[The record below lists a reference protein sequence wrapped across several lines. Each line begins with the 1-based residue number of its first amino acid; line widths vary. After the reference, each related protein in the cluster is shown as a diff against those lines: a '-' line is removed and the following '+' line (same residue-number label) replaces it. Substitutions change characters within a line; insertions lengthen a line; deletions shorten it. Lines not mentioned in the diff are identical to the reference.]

1 MVATGNLVYL
11 NSIHQCKGKAL
22 AFERFYTSGNTKH
35 NNIECINKNSFIFN
49 DCGNNMPTNCTGI
62 DPKKKIRNYW
72 QPDLYWFCE
81 ENKPAAR
88 RCGNNL
94 FFQEELG
101 ECVWRFDYKW
111 SCPSSTARNCENNF
125 RVFFHWIK
133 LRFSGLVI
141 INDEKN

>member
-1 MVATGNLVYL
+1 MEKTTL
-11 NSIHQCKGKAL
+11 NASIKTVLFLTVL
-22 AFERFYTSGNTKH
+22 AFA
-35 NNIECINKNSFIFN
+35 FITVLSTN
-49 DCGNNMPTNCTGI
+49 DICRYCDDCPDCGNNMPTNCTGI

-111 SCPSSTARNCENNF
+111 SCPCDTCASTARNCENNF